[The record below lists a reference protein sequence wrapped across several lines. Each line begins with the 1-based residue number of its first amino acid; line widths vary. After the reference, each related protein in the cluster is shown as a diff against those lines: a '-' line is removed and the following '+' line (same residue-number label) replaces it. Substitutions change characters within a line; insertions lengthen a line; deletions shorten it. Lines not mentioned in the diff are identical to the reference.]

1 MGRLRYKGYTGS
13 VEYSE
18 EDCSFFGKVLGLRR
32 DGITYEGTSAA
43 EIKQDFEDAVDHYL
57 ETCHE
62 RGVPPEKPYNGKFV
76 LRMAPDLHG
85 MAAERAA
92 ERGESIN
99 DFINEAIRA
108 ALG

>member
-57 ETCHE
+57 ETCRE
-62 RGVPPEKPYNGKFV
+62 SGVPPEKPYNGKFV

>member
-18 EDCSFFGKVLGLRR
+18 EECTFFGKVLGLRR
-32 DGITYEGTSAA
+32 DGITYEGSSAA
-43 EIKQDFEDAVDHYL
+43 EIKQDFEEAIDHYL
-57 ETCHE
+57 ETCRE
-62 RGVPPEKPYNGKFV
+62 QGISPEKPYNGKFV
-76 LRMAPDLHG
+76 LRMTPDLHG
-85 MAAERAA
+85 LAAERAA